1 MNIRYYGWAGIMLAS
16 LPAIAHAQSSV
27 TLYGVA
33 DVSIR
38 YLSAATATGGSQW
51 SLTNGAIS
59 QSRWGL
65 AGREDLGGDLA
76 AIFRLESGFSI
87 PTGAPSSSGVL
98 FNRFA
103 YVGLASQTYGTITA
117 GQQNNPVYQHLI
129 EGWDPLTVG
138 NYKQNAW
145 LPLAFSGF
153 LHGENNTVTYR
164 YLRGALSASAAY
176 GFGNLA
182 GNFSGSS
189 MKGVSV
195 AYDPSPLGAEAG
207 YTETYSAAGFKQT
220 AYNVQLRYRAGAPEF
235 WLGYYHST
243 DETGAV
249 DAFLNGNTAISS
261 SSNPRKDN
269 AFVAGAAYQFTPFL
283 RWTNAFYYDTASNIL
298 SEAGS
303 AGNGKRYAVVTLVD
317 YALSK
322 RTTIYATADFNRVTG
337 AAASE
342 LANRT
347 YQIGVGTGL
356 RVRF

>member
-1 MNIRYYGWAGIMLAS
+1 MNNRYYGWAGVLLVS
-16 LPAIAHAQSSV
+16 LPTLAHAQSSV

-33 DVSIR
+33 DVSLR
-38 YLSAATATGGSQW
+38 YLNAATAKGGSQW
-51 SLTNGAIS
+51 QLTNGAIT

-65 AGREDLGGDLA
+65 IGNEDLGGGLA
-76 AIFRLESGFSI
+76 AIFRLESGFSA
-87 PTGAPSSSGVL
+87 PTGALSSDGVL

-103 YVGLASQTYGTITA
+103 YVGLSSKTYGTVTA

-153 LHGENNTVTYR
+153 LRGENNTVTYR
-164 YLRGALSASAAY
+164 YRSGGLSASAAY

-182 GNFSGSS
+182 GNFSGSA
-189 MKGVSV
+189 MKGVSI
-195 AYDPSPLGAEAG
+195 AYDPSPIGAEAG
-207 YTETYSAAGFKQT
+207 YVETYNAAGFKQT
-220 AYNVQLRYRAGAPEF
+220 SYNVQLRYRAGLPEF

-243 DETGAV
+243 DETGSV

-261 SSNPRKDN
+261 SVNPRKDN
-269 AFVAGAAYQFTPFL
+269 AFVAGAAFQFTPSV
-283 RWTNAFYYDTASNIL
+283 RWTNAFYYDTASHIL
-298 SEAGS
+298 SAPGS
-303 AGNGKRYAVVTLVD
+303 AGDGKRYAFVTLLD

-322 RTTIYATADFNRVTG
+322 RTTIYATADVNRVTG
-337 AAASE
+337 AAAGE
-342 LANRT
+342 LPNRT